1 MKTFSVEFAKKP
13 IYRFTA
19 DSDLVNARFGG
30 SNKYVKW
37 LRSGMDCLA
46 DLVHVVDFDCS
57 NPDKPIMI
65 VTFYAISEP
74 VVVEDPE

>member
-1 MKTFSVEFAKKP
+1 MKTFSVKFAKEP

-19 DSDLVNARFGG
+19 DRNLVNARFGG
-30 SNKYVKW
+30 SYKYVNW
-37 LRSGMDCLA
+37 LRSEMDLEN
-46 DLVHVVDFDCS
+46 LVHVVDFDCS
-57 NPDKPIMI
+57 NPDKTIMI

>member
-19 DSDLVNARFGG
+19 DSNLVKARFGG
-30 SNKYVKW
+30 SYKYVKW
-37 LRSGMDCLA
+37 LRSRFDQLA
-46 DLVHVVDFDCS
+46 NLVHVVDFDCG
-57 NPDKPIMI
+57 NPDKTIMI

-74 VVVEDPE
+74 VVVDPE

>member
-19 DSDLVNARFGG
+19 DRDLVNARFGG
-30 SNKYVKW
+30 SYKYVNW
-37 LRSGMDCLA
+37 LRSEMELGN
-46 DLVHVVDFDCS
+46 LVHVVDFDCS
-57 NPDKPIMI
+57 NPDKTIMI

>member
-19 DSDLVNARFGG
+19 DSDLVKAKFGG
-30 SNKYVKW
+30 SYQYVNW
-37 LRSGMDCLA
+37 LRSGMNELA
-46 DLVHVVDFDCS
+46 NLVHVVDFDCS
-57 NPDKPIMI
+57 NPDKTVMI

-74 VVVEDPE
+74 VLVADPE

>member
-19 DSDLVNARFGG
+19 DSGLVKARFGG
-30 SNKYVKW
+30 SYKYVNW
-37 LRSGMDCLA
+37 LRSEMDCLES
-46 DLVHVVDFDCS
+46 LVHVVDFDCS
-57 NPDKPIMI
+57 NPDKVTMV

-74 VVVEDPE
+74 VVVDDPE

>member
-19 DSDLVNARFGG
+19 ESDLVKARFGG
-30 SNKYVKW
+30 SYDYVKW
-37 LRSGMDCLA
+37 LRSGMAELA
-46 DLVHVVDFDCS
+46 NLVHVVDFDCS
-57 NPDKPIMI
+57 DSDNTIMI

-74 VVVEDPE
+74 VLVEDPE

>member
-30 SNKYVKW
+30 SYKYVKW

-46 DLVHVVDFDCS
+46 NLVHVVDFDCS
-57 NPDKPIMI
+57 NPDKTTMI

>member
-19 DSDLVNARFGG
+19 DSDLVKAGFGG
-30 SNKYVKW
+30 SYGYIKW

-46 DLVHVVDFDCS
+46 NLVHVVDFDCS
-57 NPDKPIMI
+57 NPDKTTMI

>member
-1 MKTFSVEFAKKP
+1 MKTFSVEFAKKA

-19 DSDLVNARFGG
+19 DRDLVKARFGG
-30 SNKYVKW
+30 SYEYVKW

-46 DLVHVVDFDCS
+46 NLVHVVDFDCS
-57 NPDKPIMI
+57 NPDKAIMI

-74 VVVEDPE
+74 AVVEDPE

>member
-19 DSDLVNARFGG
+19 DSDSVKARFGG
-30 SNKYVKW
+30 AYQYVNW
-37 LRSGMDCLA
+37 LRSRMDVA
-46 DLVHVVDFDCS
+46 NLVHVVDYDCS
-57 NPDKPIMI
+57 NPGKTIMV